1 MHPRNGLRIAPSLY
15 ANSPIPVQLNNY
27 LLCGEF
33 LYRLDRL
40 VEENGGDNVTEFV
53 KRNMKFLFTHE
64 LAKAVQSVGQRNKH
78 AFKLLEL
85 FNVMYGKYSLY
96 NSFILGERL

>member
-1 MHPRNGLRIAPSLY
+1 MA
-15 ANSPIPVQLNNY
+15 
-27 LLCGEF
+27 
-33 LYRLDRL
+33 
-40 VEENGGDNVTEFV
+40 ENGGDNVTEFV

-64 LAKAVQSVGQRNKH
+64 LARQFSMSGQRNKH
-78 AFKLLEL
+78 AFKPLEL

>member
-1 MHPRNGLRIAPSLY
+1 MHPRNGLRIAASLY
-15 ANSPIPVQLNNY
+15 ANFPIPVPTEY

-64 LAKAVQSVGQRNKH
+64 LARQ
-78 AFKLLEL
+78 F
-85 FNVMYGKYSLY
+85 SL
-96 NSFILGERL
+96 SDKETSSRLSRWSSSM